1 MSLKIRLKRMGKRNL
16 PFYRLVVVD
25 SRWRRDGKT
34 IADIGWYDPVKQ
46 PGQCSIKVQEVYK
59 WLENGAQLSE
69 TARSLLKQQ
78 GIWDK
83 FRTGEYKNETE
94 QSVVVNSAVEI
105 ELDESQAQTVTANV
119 TGESSTQAE
128 ALTTASQTAEQPATE
143 APATPVENSSA
154 ATDSD
159 TTEEKSEAKT
169 E

>member
-46 PGQCSIKVQEVYK
+46 PGQCSIKVKEVYK
-59 WLENGAQLSE
+59 WLENGAQISE

-83 FRTGEYKNETE
+83 FRSGEYKNETE
-94 QSVVVNSAVEI
+94 QDVMVETI
-105 ELDESQAQTVTANV
+105 QEKPKEEPKETSQAEPVAAAAA
-119 TGESSTQAE
+119 TGTPSEP
-128 ALTTASQTAEQPATE
+128 QPAE
-143 APATPVENSSA
+143 SA
-154 ATDSD
+154 AAES
-159 TTEEKSEAKT
+159 TTETPTEESESKPDEPQA
-169 E
+169 